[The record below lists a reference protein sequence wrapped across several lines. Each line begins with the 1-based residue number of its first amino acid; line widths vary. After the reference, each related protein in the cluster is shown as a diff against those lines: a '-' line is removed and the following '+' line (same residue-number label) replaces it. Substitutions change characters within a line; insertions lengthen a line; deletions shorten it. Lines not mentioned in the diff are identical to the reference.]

1 MSTNAREID
10 IFPADGLRNFLAFC
24 RLPRLLYS
32 GQEGFAAPLDA
43 DRWGLFARRLNPHFK
58 RVQSQLWLA
67 RKNGKLSGRIFAQV
81 YDETS
86 APRGASSEVVCFLLA
101 CCA

>member
-1 MSTNAREID
+1 LANA
-10 IFPADGLRNFLAFC
+10 NFLAFC

-58 RVQSQLWLA
+58 RVQSQFWLA
-67 RKNGKLSGRIFAQV
+67 RKNGKLAGRIFAQV

-86 APRGASSEVVCFLLA
+86 APRGASRAQWAPPSVYRIIARVPCLSESER
-101 CCA
+101 